1 MNCDE
6 LIEILRKAEG
16 PQVEFKREFPEQ
28 AHAIA
33 KEMVALANSGGGV
46 LLMGVENDGTP
57 RGISEPERVEE
68 RLSNIA
74 RGCTPSIHAA
84 IDKFHLSKN
93 IFLVYAKVFPATSV
107 TLYQGRVYTRTGST
121 THEASGEEVRRIVL
135 RMERPPARSPR
146 KTAQRT
152 LKSGTTKARGL
163 PRIPIMFQQGLIKP
177 GDILTILN
185 HDNSPAVVI
194 DASKVRH
201 AGQIMSYNEW
211 GQKVTGWVALNIYEW
226 AVLNGKTLGELRKKV
241 SNR

>member
-6 LIEILRKAEG
+6 LIEILRTGEG

-57 RGISEPERVEE
+57 KGISDPERVEE
-68 RLSNIA
+68 RLSSIT

-93 IFLVYAKVFPATSV
+93 IFLVYAKVFPATSL
-107 TLYQGRVYTRTGST
+107 TLYQGKVYTRTGST
-121 THEASGEEVRRIVL
+121 THEATGEEVRRIVL
-135 RMERPPARSPR
+135 RMEKPSARSKGR
-146 KTAQRT
+146 TAQRT
-152 LKSGTTKARGL
+152 LKSGAAKARGL
-163 PRIPIMFQQGLIKP
+163 PRIPTMFQRGILKP
-177 GDILTILN
+177 GDILTIRN
-185 HDNSPAVVI
+185 HENSPAVVV

-201 AGQIMSYNEW
+201 SGQIMSYNEW
-211 GQKVTGWVALNIYEW
+211 GQKVTGWVALNI
-226 AVLNGKTLGELRKKV
+226 L
-241 SNR
+241 